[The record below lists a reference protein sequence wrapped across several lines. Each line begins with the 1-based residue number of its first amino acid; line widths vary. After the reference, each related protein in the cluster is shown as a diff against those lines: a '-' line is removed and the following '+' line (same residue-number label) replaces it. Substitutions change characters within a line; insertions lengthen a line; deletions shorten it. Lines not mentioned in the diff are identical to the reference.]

1 MCRNGISLE
10 TGVPKTDYYCVGTRR
25 TRFDNSDLDADLG
38 GGGEMKNDN
47 LGRSRDRIRVVV
59 VCAAYRLRACSA
71 RLARGRRRARDT
83 KTN

>member
-1 MCRNGISLE
+1 MPERYKFGNRSSENRLLL
-10 TGVPKTDYYCVGTRR
+10 RR
-25 TRFDNSDLDADLG
+25 DAVNSFRQFG
-38 GGGEMKNDN
+38 PRRGFGGGEMKNDN

-71 RLARGRRRARDT
+71 RLAGGRRRARDT